1 MEKRVHVLPGHLLTR
16 PVKVAVVGAGGTG
29 SHVLTGLAQLH
40 TAMLALGHEGG
51 LAVTAIDDDTVS
63 EANVGRQMFY
73 PSDVGMHKATVLI
86 HRINM
91 AMGTDWKS
99 KCVRIKGKA
108 DLRDYDM
115 VIGCV
120 DNRAARKAIVDSLT
134 GQDAYWLD
142 LGNRLHEGQVIL
154 GEFRSAAKK
163 GKEESVRLP
172 HAADLFPE
180 IVDASLESEDDT
192 PSCSLAEALEKQ
204 ALFINRGMA
213 LYATNLLWE
222 WFRYGR
228 IEYHGVFVNLKNART
243 APLAIDPVA
252 WERFGYQLQP
262 KKKRKVAKAA

>member
-51 LAVTAIDDDTVS
+51 LDVTVIDDDTVS

-73 PSDVGMHKATVLI
+73 PSDVGMHKAIVLV

-91 AMGTDWKS
+91 TMGTEWNALCFRVKDKS
-99 KCVRIKGKA
+99 A
-108 DLRDYDM
+108 LRNYDM

-120 DNRAARKAIVDSLT
+120 DNRAARKAIVESLT
-134 GQDAYWLD
+134 GNDAYWLD
-142 LGNRLHEGQVIL
+142 IGNRQHEGQVIL
-154 GEFRSAAKK
+154 GEFREKTKK
-163 GKEESVRLP
+163 GKDMSDRLP

-180 IVDASLESEDDT
+180 IVDESLEHEDDT
-192 PSCSLAEALEKQ
+192 PSCSLADALEKQ
-204 ALFINRGMA
+204 ALFINRAMA

-222 WFRYGR
+222 FFRYGR
-228 IEYHGVFVNLKNART
+228 LEYHGVFVNLKSART
-243 APLAIDPVA
+243 APLAVDPAA
-252 WERFGYQLQP
+252 WERFGYRP
-262 KKKRKVAKAA
+262 EKKRKRQLAKAA